1 MSLAQS
7 VRAAAVPIHRDGW
20 KFVAIFAAA
29 TIAVALFLG
38 QTGFWIGTILTAWCA
53 YFFRD
58 PERVT
63 RLEEAFVVSPADGRV
78 SAIGPAKP
86 PVELGLG
93 TEPLMRVSI
102 FMDVFS
108 VHINRAPI
116 GGRITR
122 VVRKAGKFLNA
133 ELDKASVENERAGIV
148 IEGEHGTIG
157 VVQVAGLIARRILL
171 WKEDEQQ
178 LVQGERYGLI
188 RFGSRVDLYLPEG
201 CHPRVAEGQMAI
213 AGETVLAVFMAG
225 PLPVPVRRD

>member
-7 VRAAAVPIHRDGW
+7 VRAAAVPVHREGW
-20 KFVAIFAAA
+20 KFVAIFAVVTLMLAF
-29 TIAVALFLG
+29 FLG
-38 QTGFWIGTILTAWCA
+38 QTAFWIGAILTAWCA

-63 RLEEAFVVSPADGRV
+63 RLESAFVVSPADGRV

-93 TEPLMRVSI
+93 TEPLLRVSV

-116 GGRITR
+116 PGRIVR
-122 VVRKAGKFLNA
+122 LVRKAGKFLNA

>member
-7 VRAAAVPIHRDGW
+7 VRTAMVPVHPEGR
-20 KFVAIFAAA
+20 KFVAIFAVVTLVLAF
-29 TIAVALFLG
+29 FLG
-38 QTGFWIGTILTAWCA
+38 QTAFWIGAILTAWCA

-63 RLEEAFVVSPADGRV
+63 RLEDAFVISPADGRI
-78 SAIGPAKP
+78 SAIGPARP

-93 TEPLMRVSI
+93 TEPLLRISV

-116 GGRITR
+116 PGRIVR
-122 VVRKAGKFLNA
+122 LVRKAGKFLNA
-133 ELDKASVENERAGIV
+133 ELDKASVENERAGLV
-148 IEGEHGTIG
+148 IEGEHGRVG
-157 VVQVAGLIARRILL
+157 VVQVAGLIARRILV
-171 WKEDEQQ
+171 WKEDGQT
-178 LVQGERYGLI
+178 VAQGERYGLI

-201 CHPRVAEGQMAI
+201 CEPRVAEGQIAI
-213 AGETVLAVFMAG
+213 AGETVLAVFQAG

>member
-7 VRAAAVPIHRDGW
+7 VRAAMVPVHRDGW
-20 KFVAIFAAA
+20 KFVAIFAVA
-29 TIAVALFLG
+29 TLVVALFLG
-38 QTGFWIGTILTAWCA
+38 QTGFWIGAILTAWCA

-63 RLEEAFVVSPADGRV
+63 RLDDAFVVSPADGVV
-78 SAIGPAKP
+78 SAIGPARP

-93 TEPLMRVSI
+93 SEPLTRVSV

-116 GGRITR
+116 SGRIRR

-133 ELDKASVENERAGIV
+133 ELDKASVENERAGLV

-157 VVQVAGLIARRILL
+157 VVQVAGLIARRILV
-171 WKEDEQQ
+171 WKEDGQD
-178 LVQGERYGLI
+178 LLQGERYGLI
-188 RFGSRVDLYLPEG
+188 RFGSRVDLYLPRG
-201 CHPRVAEGQMAI
+201 CPPRVAEGQAAI